1 VDQETYA
8 KHVINRYCGPE
19 TPWGLPAMKDTPAP
33 VDYVYTKANRPTT
46 DEERQLISER
56 YPELSMASAVSSLLY
71 IALNMR
77 CDRYHVDS
85 E

>member
-1 VDQETYA
+1 VN
-8 KHVINRYCGPE
+8 NRYCGPK

-56 YPELSMASAVSSLLY
+56 YQKLET
-71 IALNMR
+71 
-77 CDRYHVDS
+77 
-85 E
+85 